1 MFVYRVNYFIDFEMY
16 IHYYNLH
23 GWSLLVCILE
33 SPFNLTGYSFWHP
46 MEDLIPNWKDFGI
59 SQLRSDPN
67 MQYLNAEHSTYV

>member
-1 MFVYRVNYFIDFEMY
+1 MINVG
-16 IHYYNLH
+16 LTAK
-23 GWSLLVCILE
+23 SLPKLFLFARQY
-33 SPFNLTGYSFWHP
+33 FNLIPRTTHKKPQSGYSFWHP